1 MSNIDKIIEA
11 INVPKR
17 VVDGAE
23 KFLGKLLGPAIS
35 ESGQLIGDQIRYRR
49 FKNQVTIFTK
59 AKILL
64 EEKSLNPKQ
73 VNLKVLSP
81 LVEYS
86 SLEEDEKM
94 QTTWANVIANISTYD
109 TEQSFNLKCIEILKE
124 ITPNEVLFLDF
135 LFKKFK
141 DKEKATLEKWKNKSL
156 FRDRTSVSPDNSIFA
171 PWNFLDDLK
180 MTQEQIDLYVD
191 RLVSFGVMK
200 FEQPELNE
208 STSETVITDIFSGH
222 NQSIELKNYELSTS
236 HRIHFTN
243 FGLYFIQLCKFT
255 P

>member
-17 VVDGAE
+17 IVDGAE
-23 KFLGKLLGPAIS
+23 KFLGKLLGPAIT

-59 AKILL
+59 AQTLL
-64 EEKSLNPKQ
+64 EEKGIEPKH

-124 ITPNEVLFLDF
+124 ITPNEVLLLDF
-135 LFKKFK
+135 LFDKFK
-141 DKEKATLEKWKNKSL
+141 EEEKTTLEKWKDKSW
-156 FRDRTSVSPDNSIFA
+156 FKDRTSVSPDNSIFA
-171 PWNFLDDLK
+171 PWNLKDDLK
-180 MTQEQIDLYVD
+180 MNQEQLDLYID
-191 RLVSFGVMK
+191 RLVSFGVIK
-200 FEQPELNE
+200 FEQPELSE
-208 STSETVITDIFSGH
+208 STSETVITDTFAGF
-222 NQSIELKNYELSTS
+222 NQSIEVKNYELNTS
-236 HRIHFTN
+236 DRIHFTS
-243 FGLYFIQLCKFT
+243 FGLYFVRLCKFMT
-255 P
+255 